1 MVKKD
6 SILISVFGFEIKEK
20 DPIYVS
26 KTCSEKN
33 VDLLLIGEDKKHYV
47 LFKDFNTFLSDHTL
61 HRGRKKI
68 CFYCLQAFSTEEILK
83 GHIKV

>member
-1 MVKKD
+1 M
-6 SILISVFGFEIKEK
+6 SL
-20 DPIYVS
+20 VS
-26 KTCSEKN
+26 KLRKKIQYMYQKHAVKKN

-47 LFKDFNTFLSDHTL
+47 LFKDFNTYLSDHTL